1 MYYDA
6 IGTEYRSKK
15 QKVEGGQS
23 HLELFRFDAESK
35 QWQPTPPGQSGAK
48 ALTSNCLQTGSCH
61 TSGSLMR
68 VEGVGR
74 AEDFLTDAPVVGG
87 DSFEA
92 FYRSHRTRLV
102 GLAFA
107 ISGSRLGADDLV
119 HDVLEAAYRDWDRL
133 QERDD
138 PAAWVRRMVVYRAV
152 SAYRRRLS
160 EAKAVARLALRLEP
174 STLPEP
180 SADADRI
187 WSEVRRLPRRQ
198 AQVVALRYV
207 EQLTMTEIG
216 NVLNCSKES
225 VNTHLRR
232 ARETLS
238 RRLRME

>member
-1 MYYDA
+1 
-6 IGTEYRSKK
+6 
-15 QKVEGGQS
+15 
-23 HLELFRFDAESK
+23 
-35 QWQPTPPGQSGAK
+35 
-48 ALTSNCLQTGSCH
+48 
-61 TSGSLMR
+61 MR

-74 AEDFLTDAPVVGG
+74 AEDVLTDAPVIGG
-87 DSFEA
+87 ESFEA
-92 FYRSHRTRLV
+92 FYRTHRTRLV

-160 EAKAVARLALRLEP
+160 EAKAVARLALRLES

-198 AQVVALRYV
+198 AQVVALTYI

-216 NVLNCSKES
+216 DVLDCSKES

>member
-1 MYYDA
+1 
-6 IGTEYRSKK
+6 
-15 QKVEGGQS
+15 
-23 HLELFRFDAESK
+23 
-35 QWQPTPPGQSGAK
+35 
-48 ALTSNCLQTGSCH
+48 
-61 TSGSLMR
+61 MR
-68 VEGVGR
+68 VEGVGI
-74 AEDFLTDAPVVGG
+74 AEDMLTDAPVIGG
-87 DSFEA
+87 ESFEA
-92 FYRSHRTRLV
+92 FYRSHRTPLV

-119 HDVLEAAYRDWDRL
+119 HDVMEAAYRDWDRV
-133 QERDD
+133 QKRDD
-138 PAAWVRRMVVYRAV
+138 PAAWVRRMVAYRAV

-160 EAKAVARLALRLEP
+160 EAKAVARLALHRGSP
-174 STLPEP
+174 AFPQS
-180 SADADRI
+180 SAEADRI

-216 NVLNCSKES
+216 DVLGCSKES